1 MLQAEQISYEKQESL
16 ANTIAAYL
24 MLTHAYFAIIRD
36 AAAQNL
42 LLEIRSTLIHDD
54 QEAYYIASRI
64 EELEHAAPRYSM
76 NWYGIERR

>member
-24 MLTHAYFAIIRD
+24 MLTHAYYAIIRD
-36 AAAQNL
+36 ANAQDL
-42 LLEIRSTLIHDD
+42 LLEIRSSLIHDD
-54 QEAYYIASRI
+54 VEAHHIASRI
-64 EELEHAAPRYSM
+64 AELEHAAPRYSM